1 MWNPGCLQWLR
12 PSSSGT
18 PFVFKKSRFPYRKF
32 PWWKKGQR
40 PRPLKKAC
48 HWRQVLS
55 CLALLRRILSLWRRP
70 WTSTSG
76 LIGLIGS
83 SWPYLSHP
91 KKRITKGSIALR
103 QRRRKPYPEEK
114 KKNPFP
120 QPDCCLTVDCPTP
133 RKKRKRKIPK
143 LISLSLHSNSKEE
156 DREGTILNWW

>member
-1 MWNPGCLQWLR
+1 MPAHLPQASSSQLLKQSNTRCLHPPSSSWWRHLWSPGCCRWLR
-12 PSSSGT
+12 QSSSGT
-18 PFVFKKSRFPYRKF
+18 
-32 PWWKKGQR
+32 
-40 PRPLKKAC
+40 
-48 HWRQVLS
+48 
-55 CLALLRRILSLWRRP
+55 LWP